1 MRDAML
7 IVHFIGLAMGLGTSL
22 AFLFLGMAAAKMEKD
37 EAQKFMM
44 KASSLSKMGHYGLV
58 VLILSGGYLMTPYWK
73 SLASSPLMMAKLTL
87 VLALGALLG
96 IMSSKMRKAK
106 NGDSQQMKSL
116 PILSRIALLVTLTI
130 VVLAVFNFH

>member
-87 VLALGALLG
+87 VLALGALMG